1 MSFLSS
7 RRKSRETIGV
17 ASALALVLS
26 PLVVAASAAPA
37 AADDPEVEVVVS
49 TDFEDAS
56 WEDVWQ
62 QSGGPTLSVV
72 DDGDNKV
79 LRVADRA
86 ADYEGIETKA
96 GLGLFEAG
104 ETYTFSMRAK
114 LADDVPGPLGMRFVM
129 KPAYTWIGNATV
141 TGEWTTV
148 SGTFTAPEDFD
159 AAGAAAYIGTE
170 ALNPAGEGDDGDP
183 YTYYVDDILITKPA
197 AGPEIVA

>member
-37 AADDPEVEVVVS
+37 AADDPEVEVVLS

-72 DDGDNKV
+72 DDGGNQV
-79 LRVADRA
+79 LRVANRA
-86 ADYEGIETKA
+86 ADYEGIETKTSVVS
-96 GLGLFEAG
+96 FEEG
-104 ETYTFSMRAK
+104 ITYSFSARMK
-114 LADDVPGPLGMRFVM
+114 LAEDAGGPLDLR
-129 KPAYTWIGNATV
+129 
-141 TGEWTTV
+141 
-148 SGTFTAPEDFD
+148 
-159 AAGAAAYIGTE
+159 
-170 ALNPAGEGDDGDP
+170 
-183 YTYYVDDILITKPA
+183 
-197 AGPEIVA
+197 

>member
-1 MSFLSS
+1 
-7 RRKSRETIGV
+7 
-17 ASALALVLS
+17 
-26 PLVVAASAAPA
+26 
-37 AADDPEVEVVVS
+37 
-49 TDFEDAS
+49 
-56 WEDVWQ
+56 
-62 QSGGPTLSVV
+62 
-72 DDGDNKV
+72 
-79 LRVADRA
+79 ADRA

-197 AGPEIVA
+197 AGPEIVSSISFDDDSYAPWTQSGEPELEFVDDGDGGRALSITRSAD